1 MSRKVRRVRVRLDTR
16 GIKSL
21 PPEEIAA
28 ILRGADELIYQGG
41 RALLVKI
48 LRGSRQKRVLELGL
62 DECPVYGY
70 FRHLTMEEI
79 QARVDWVIL
88 EGYLRIEYDYRL
100 PLLVYTDR
108 GWEIERET
116 YARELLQGFDDLL
129 AAGDGPFDMGYL
141 KDRNRGMILLLL
153 DLVEG
158 TGDPKY
164 IPLLEDWQRIDY
176 KKVRA
181 RIRRV
186 IASLESGQPSAR
198 QPAPPNRWSAA

>member
-28 ILRGADELIYQGG
+28 ILRGADDLIYQGG

-100 PLLVYTDR
+100 PLLVYTDQ

-164 IPLLEDWQRIDY
+164 IPLLKDWQRIDY

-198 QPAPPNRWSAA
+198 HPAPPNRWRAA

>member
-28 ILRGADELIYQGG
+28 ILRGADDLIYQGG

-198 QPAPPNRWSAA
+198 QPAPPNRWRAA